1 MMINKLLLSLS
12 GWLIVAGCI
21 QAQSISLEECYQWA
35 ESNYPLVKQYALIEK
50 TQSYSIANASRGS
63 LPQLQIGGQASYQ
76 SDVTQI
82 PLSLPNV
89 DIPVMSKD
97 QYKLYGE
104 ISQPITD
111 LLTVKRQKELI
122 DANARVEEQKIEVEL
137 YKLKERINQLYF
149 GILLMDEQIAQVR
162 ILQKDLQ
169 SGINK
174 NSVAIA
180 NGIVLKSSAD
190 MLRAELLKTEQR
202 VIELKA
208 VRKGYADV
216 LALFIDRDISENT
229 ILERPSA
236 VTSLS
241 GINRPELQ
249 LFEMQKQTFEV
260 QNKLVD
266 TQILPRFS
274 LFLQGGYGRPALN
287 MLNNDFDL
295 YYIGG
300 VRFAWN
306 ISGFYTH
313 KREKRLLVLSQNAVD
328 VQKELFLFNTNLT
341 LKQQNNEIIKLE
353 ELIEADKEIIRLR
366 ENVKLAAQSQLEHGT
381 VTANDYLTYVNAE
394 DQARQNLILH
404 EMELL
409 MAQYKLKT
417 TAGSFFLIDN

>member
-1 MMINKLLLSLS
+1 MMINKLFLILNC
-12 GWLIVAGCI
+12 WLIAVGCV
-21 QAQSISLEECYQWA
+21 QAQSISLEECYRWA
-35 ESNYPLVKQYALIEK
+35 ENNYPLVKQYALIEK
-50 TQSYSIANASRGS
+50 TQSYSIANASKGN

-82 PLSLPNV
+82 PLSLPHV

-111 LLTVKRQKELI
+111 LLTVKHQKELI

-137 YKLKERINQLYF
+137 YKLRERINQLYF

-174 NSVAIA
+174 NSVAIT
-180 NGIVLKSSAD
+180 NGIALKSSAD
-190 MLRAELLKTEQR
+190 VLRAELLKTEQR

-229 ILERPSA
+229 ILERPLA
-236 VTSLS
+236 VTLLS

-341 LKQQNNEIIKLE
+341 LKQQNNEITKFE
-353 ELIEADKEIIRLR
+353 ELIETDKEIIRLR
-366 ENVKLAAQSQLEHGT
+366 ENVKLSAQSQLEHGT
-381 VTANDYLTYVNAE
+381 VTANDYLIYVNAE

-409 MAQYKLKT
+409 MAQHKVKT
-417 TAGSFFLIDN
+417 TAGSFF

>member
-1 MMINKLLLSLS
+1 MMINKLFLILNC
-12 GWLIVAGCI
+12 WLIAVGCV
-21 QAQSISLEECYQWA
+21 QAQSISLEECYRWA
-35 ESNYPLVKQYALIEK
+35 ENNYPLVKQYALIEK
-50 TQSYSIANASRGS
+50 TQSYSIANASKGN
-63 LPQLQIGGQASYQ
+63 LPQLQIGGQVSYQ

-111 LLTVKRQKELI
+111 LLTVKHQKELI

-137 YKLKERINQLYF
+137 YKLRERINQLYF

-174 NSVAIA
+174 NSVAIT
-180 NGIVLKSSAD
+180 NGIALKSSAD
-190 MLRAELLKTEQR
+190 VLRAELLKTEQR

-229 ILERPSA
+229 ILERPLA
-236 VTSLS
+236 VTLLS

-341 LKQQNNEIIKLE
+341 LKQQNNEITKFE
-353 ELIEADKEIIRLR
+353 ELIETDKEIIRLR
-366 ENVKLAAQSQLEHGT
+366 ENVKLSAQSQLEHGM
-381 VTANDYLTYVNAE
+381 VTANDYLIYVNAE

-409 MAQYKLKT
+409 MAQYKVKT
-417 TAGSFFLIDN
+417 TAGSFF